1 MEEKEDMSDEALEI
15 LRAIHDD
22 VDRMETVITR
32 FITRFDEQITGI
44 QTRKDNRMDEDE
56 EIWKVELEN
65 RRLAAEHHREM
76 LEWEHQQWL
85 KNRC

>member
-1 MEEKEDMSDEALEI
+1 MKEKEDMSDEALEI

-44 QTRKDNRMDEDE
+44 QTRKDNRMDEEE

-76 LEWEHQQWL
+76 LEYEHQQWL
-85 KNRC
+85 KNKC

>member
-85 KNRC
+85 KNKC

>member
-1 MEEKEDMSDEALEI
+1 MSDEALEI

-22 VDRMETVITR
+22 VDRMETVITQ
-32 FITRFDEQITGI
+32 FLTHFDEQITGI
-44 QTRKDNRMDEDE
+44 QTRKDNRMNEQ

-85 KNRC
+85 KNKC

>member
-1 MEEKEDMSDEALEI
+1 MI
-15 LRAIHDD
+15 
-22 VDRMETVITR
+22 DRLSSEYPTSLVW
-32 FITRFDEQITGI
+32 DSVQEQITGI
-44 QTRKDNRMDEDE
+44 QTRKDNRMDEEE

-85 KNRC
+85 KNKC

>member
-1 MEEKEDMSDEALEI
+1 MSDEALEI

-22 VDRMETVITR
+22 VDRMETVITQ
-32 FITRFDEQITGI
+32 FLTHFDEQITGI
-44 QTRKDNRMDEDE
+44 QTRKGNRMDEEE

-85 KNRC
+85 KNKC

>member
-1 MEEKEDMSDEALEI
+1 MI
-15 LRAIHDD
+15 
-22 VDRMETVITR
+22 DRLSSENPTSLVW
-32 FITRFDEQITGI
+32 DSVQEQITGI
-44 QTRKDNRMDEDE
+44 QTRKDNRMDEEE

-85 KNRC
+85 KNKC